1 MTITELIGYMILN
14 PDQGVL
20 TGSKQK
26 IHYKPNLQDSNFT
39 LKTFHFL
46 FYEIKCVWFYVEVFY
61 DNTYSIKVI
70 TVGQWAN
77 CTLMSVVFLVRK
89 EPVEAKGE
97 QHIVL

>member
-1 MTITELIGYMILN
+1 VTITELIGYMILN

-46 FYEIKCVWFYVEVFY
+46 FY